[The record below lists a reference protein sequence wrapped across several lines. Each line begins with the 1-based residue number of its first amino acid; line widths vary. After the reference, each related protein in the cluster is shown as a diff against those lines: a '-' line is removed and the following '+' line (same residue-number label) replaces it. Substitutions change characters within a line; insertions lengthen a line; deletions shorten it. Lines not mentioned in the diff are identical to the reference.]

1 MTSHIILVSL
11 TLQVMKRDFSVGQE
25 DYDRLRPLSY
35 PQTDVFIICFSVV
48 NPASFENARD
58 KWFPEIR
65 HHCPGV
71 PAILVGTQVDLRDDV
86 GQLEKIMR
94 SKPGFKPVSREMAE
108 KLANEMGAV
117 MYLECSALTQKGVK
131 NVFDE
136 AINAALEP
144 PKKKAKKCLI
154 F

>member
-1 MTSHIILVSL
+1 MENSTILAYSTLLVCFSSHLS
-11 TLQVMKRDFSVGQE
+11 GQE

-35 PQTDVFIICFSVV
+35 PQTDVFIICFSVM
-48 NPASFENARD
+48 NPASFDNARD

-71 PAILVGTQVDLRDDV
+71 PALLVGTQVDLREDV

-94 SKPGFKPVSREMAE
+94 SKPGFKPITKDMGE
-108 KLANEMGAV
+108 KLAADMGAV
-117 MYLECSALTQKGVK
+117 LYLECSALTQKGVK
-131 NVFDE
+131 DVFDE

-154 F
+154 L